1 MDITQLGQGP
11 NEMVIHTEMLLPG
24 EDLNE
29 VQLLQLKEDMIVEDV
44 LEMCKTITSG

>member
-1 MDITQLGQGP
+1 MDIAELGKGP
-11 NEMVIHTEMLLPG
+11 NEMVIRTEMLLPG

-44 LEMCKTITSG
+44 LQTCKIITSG

>member
-11 NEMVIHTEMLLPG
+11 NEMVIRTEMLLPG

>member
-1 MDITQLGQGP
+1 MDIAELGKGP
-11 NEMVIHTEMLLPG
+11 NEMVICTEMLLPG

-44 LEMCKTITSG
+44 LQTCKIITSG

>member
-1 MDITQLGQGP
+1 MDIAELGKGP
-11 NEMVIHTEMLLPG
+11 NKMVIRTEMLLPG